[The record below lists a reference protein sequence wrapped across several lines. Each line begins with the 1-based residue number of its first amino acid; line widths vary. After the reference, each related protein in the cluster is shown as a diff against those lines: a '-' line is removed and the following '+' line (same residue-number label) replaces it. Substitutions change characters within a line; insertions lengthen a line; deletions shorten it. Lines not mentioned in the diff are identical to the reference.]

1 MAQLTRRLY
10 ISDGPVSVVA
20 PRIGPVHLK
29 VMGRAGVLLETVMT
43 GVRGVELTNSAQ
55 PSGQT
60 VELRGTG
67 KGDGQSVVAKP
78 PSARPVPAAPK
89 TAAHTKSQY
98 HRNVTVV
105 GKDIE
110 VRLDNPGERG
120 HVSWR
125 KHKALVVG
133 NNNPFVEGKFVV
145 RVKGTSEVYSEV
157 NVPGSYLS
165 GFNKFFETHTE
176 LKGGEKLVFTRVADV
191 TVKDSGTGK
200 NVKRPCYDLR
210 VVGSAPAQRTV
221 SITLPPAKKAK
232 SPSWGAH
239 YGVLVVPAAVKPFF
253 PKPKADFVIRDAST
267 KHVVRIPDGYISG
280 LTAFFKAHPTLKVG
294 DELVFRKES
303 DVVVKG
309 DTYPCVSVKIVK
321 H

>member
-1 MAQLTRRLY
+1 MAQPTRRLY

-67 KGDGQSVVAKP
+67 KGDGKLAKP
-78 PSARPVPAAPK
+78 PAAVPVAPK

-110 VRLDNPGERG
+110 VRLDAPGEKS
-120 HVSWR
+120 HVSWS
-125 KHKALVVG
+125 KYKALTVG
-133 NNNPFVEGKFVV
+133 NNNPFANGKFVV
-145 RVKGTSEVYSEV
+145 RCKGEVYEEV

>member
-1 MAQLTRRLY
+1 
-10 ISDGPVSVVA
+10 
-20 PRIGPVHLK
+20 
-29 VMGRAGVLLETVMT
+29 MGRAGVLLETVMT

-67 KGDGQSVVAKP
+67 KGDGKLAKP
-78 PSARPVPAAPK
+78 PAAVPVAPK

-110 VRLDNPGERG
+110 VRLDAPGEKS
-120 HVSWR
+120 HVSWS
-125 KHKALVVG
+125 KYKALTVG
-133 NNNPFVEGKFVV
+133 NNNPFANGKFVV
-145 RVKGTSEVYSEV
+145 RCKGEVYEEV
-157 NVPGSYLS
+157 SVPGSYLS